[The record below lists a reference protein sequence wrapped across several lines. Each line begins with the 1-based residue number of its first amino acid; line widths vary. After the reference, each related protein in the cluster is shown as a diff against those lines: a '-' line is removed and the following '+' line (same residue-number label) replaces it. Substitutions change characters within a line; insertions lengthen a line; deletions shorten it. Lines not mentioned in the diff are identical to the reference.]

1 MAVSGGERFTLLPM
15 AIGKYDRPD
24 FGKQKLAVEE
34 QVKLLAKLLAPF
46 GAEVVDWDVKM
57 ALRKLDVAR
66 DRLQAWSDGQDPGPS
81 VLYWVGHGFYAD
93 KTYFLPSAD
102 SVGTQPES
110 GITANALKLFVAGR
124 QAQVDPPWCIV
135 IVDACQGEGFA
146 TALSAALTGGPLK
159 NTLIIG
165 STVPGATTLGK
176 VNAALETVLETVF
189 GHNDEI
195 TLFALLESIRDDV
208 NESPLAM
215 YDVGLRTKA
224 KLVRKRVVPLAVSP
238 KQRPGFESAL
248 MAVTADDRR
257 AFVDRVDQAEMAWR
271 FAGRDL
277 ERTAIVT
284 WTRSSAPLMA
294 VSGPPGTGKSALLGE
309 VFVRSWPTLR
319 DELCE
324 RGAIDRLEPA
334 DTPDDDVFR
343 TPIRVAG
350 QTTVEVM
357 RLIGAALGW
366 ICPPDAS
373 PSEQMEALLEASR
386 SARALLIVDGIDEA
400 YQPLGTARL
409 LRSVA
414 GAGSRLLVGTRPST
428 QTNVDAEAGEQEDA
442 DILDALLGPEH
453 DGLLSLAQDQ
463 EALKLFVGG
472 HFGERLYELDRR
484 YVERQS
490 EDIAKTLGREGAEF
504 LRARLVLRELDA
516 DSGRLLRI
524 GREDDLKALLALSHG
539 DVFERFVGR
548 LSERSPA
555 YRPILEALALAQ
567 GRGMPVQHGILAS
580 VATALAS
587 APLPESIDATVIRE
601 LLHEAEAYVVSESEH
616 GQTVYRLAHRV
627 FSDHLADE
635 GARRSARHTAVA
647 RALMAIPG
655 GERLPYVVHY
665 LSRHLALGDPAAWA
679 ELAGLPRLLDAI
691 DVHGLTAD
699 AHKIGLSELEH
710 ELVAT
715 ISVQDLIAES
725 AVDETV
731 WAGWTPGPRGG
742 RHRAGLRQLG
752 AARLRPSSGEAA
764 SPRGERGWSV
774 RWSALRRKPPHVVAL
789 RGNAPILALACTEH
803 GDAPV
808 IAALFADR
816 TIRLWDTTSGSALG
830 PPLLLDGDGEV
841 QAGAL
846 AIVEPEGEAALL
858 LAGVGQEVTIW
869 DLLTGVRRASIAVDD
884 TVTALT
890 GYVDDQARLRLI
902 TGGPSGAI
910 GLWDDDGRSVPTGN
924 AEQPAAG
931 VQALVY
937 TQFGRQPRLLAGGED
952 EQLRSYLVSED
963 ATLIAEDP
971 EPKCHVLDEWV
982 RDVAVYAEDRKLR
995 AVAVGDEPGLA
1006 IWEIDGHGR
1015 TLLDGIPENG
1025 RSVTTYLKHH
1035 DRRQHV
1041 VGGVSGK
1048 LYALDAG
1055 DPFPVPQVIDAH
1067 VGEVAALAKYRLGGS
1082 VRLVSGG
1089 ADKKVMIWEPDVETL
1104 AGAVPPPSACRIATC
1119 AGPDGMPLLAVGG
1132 DDGSLRLLRLDD
1144 GSDAMPAGME
1154 GGRARVTALRALSGD
1169 RLAVSYA
1176 DGAVEVWHAATGTRQ
1191 ASLQHSWAVRAIVA
1205 AEIDGHEVLVTATE
1219 TGVVHAWD
1227 PTSAD
1232 EHPSVLHEFAACV
1245 RELLVLGDHL
1255 LVVGTG
1261 REPVELPLGP
1271 GADPASPFGG
1281 GENWLTAACGVGEAI
1296 VAGDDDGTI
1305 YVWDRD
1311 APVAPR
1317 SLSGHHDA
1325 AITALAPY
1333 GSTGYVISGSRDGT
1347 VQVLDLNGGPVID
1360 VLRLGMPVNDLQV
1373 LSGSSVAVATDDG
1386 VLVID
1391 LNPPPDPSEGSGD
1404 AAALP
1409 AQVPEA
1415 GLEVPEVAPEA

>member
-1 MAVSGGERFTLLPM
+1 MAGSGDERFSLLPM
-15 AIGKYDRPD
+15 AIGEYRRAD
-24 FGKQKLAVEE
+24 FGKQVLAVEE
-34 QVKLLAKLLAPF
+34 QVELLDKLLAPF
-46 GAEVVDWDVKM
+46 GAEVIDWDVDM
-57 ALRKLDVAR
+57 DQRKLGAAM
-66 DRLQAWSDGQDPGPS
+66 DRLQAWSEAQEPGPS

-93 KTYFLPSAD
+93 STYFLPSAD
-102 SVGTQPES
+102 SVGKYPGS
-110 GITANALKLFVAGR
+110 GITPNALKLFVAGR

-146 TALSAALTGGPLK
+146 TALSAALMGRPLK

-195 TLFALLESIRDDV
+195 TLFALLESVRDDV

-215 YDVGLRTKA
+215 YDVGLRTSA
-224 KLVRKRVVPLAVSP
+224 KLARKRVVPLAVSP

-271 FAGRDL
+271 FAGRDR

-284 WTRSSAPLMA
+284 WTRSSAPLMV

-319 DELCE
+319 DELRK

-343 TPIRVAG
+343 APIRVAG
-350 QTTVEVM
+350 QTTVEAM

-366 ICPPDAS
+366 SCPADAS

-386 SARALLIVDGIDEA
+386 SAGALLIVDGIDEA

-414 GAGSRLLVGTRPST
+414 DAGSRLLVGTRPST
-428 QTNVDAEAGEQEDA
+428 QTDVDAEGGEQEDP
-442 DILDALLGPEH
+442 DILDALVGPEH
-453 DGLLSLAQDQ
+453 DGLLSLAQDRK
-463 EALKLFVGG
+463 ALGRFVSG
-472 HFGERLYELDRR
+472 HFAERLYGLDRG

-490 EDIAKTLGREGAEF
+490 DHIAETLGKEGAEF

-516 DSGRLLRI
+516 NSDLLEI
-524 GREDDLKALLALSHG
+524 GREDDLEALLALSHG

-567 GRGMPVQHGILAS
+567 GRGIPVQHGILAS
-580 VATALAS
+580 VATALAT
-587 APLPESIDATVIRE
+587 APLPQPIDATVIRE

-627 FSDHLADE
+627 FSDHLAEE
-635 GARRSARHTAVA
+635 GGWLSTRHTAVA

-655 GERLPYVVHY
+655 GERRPYVVHY
-665 LSRHLALGDPAAWA
+665 LSRHLALGEPAAWA

-699 AHKIGLSELEH
+699 AHKIGLSQLDH

-731 WAGWTPGPRGG
+731 WAVWTPGPDGSRY
-742 RHRAGLRQLG
+742 RAGLRQLG
-752 AARLRPSSGEAA
+752 AARLRPSSDEVAPAPGEL
-764 SPRGERGWSV
+764 GWSV

-803 GDAPV
+803 SDAPV

-830 PPLLLDGDGEV
+830 PPLLLDGEGEV

-846 AIVEPEGEAALL
+846 AIVEPENEGALL
-858 LAGVGQEVTIW
+858 LAGVGAQVTVW
-869 DLLTGVRRASIAVDD
+869 DLLTGVCRTTIAVKK

-890 GYVDDQARLRLI
+890 GYVEDQAGLRLI
-902 TGGPSGAI
+902 TGGPRGVI
-910 GLWDDDGRSVPTGN
+910 QLWGDDGRSIPVGS

-937 TQFGRQPRLLAGGED
+937 TKFHGQRRLLAGGED
-952 EQLRSYLVSED
+952 EQLRSYRVSED
-963 ATLIAEDP
+963 ATLVAEDP

-982 RDVAVYAEDRKLR
+982 RDIAVYAKDGKLR
-995 AVAVGDEPGLA
+995 AIAVGDEPGLA
-1006 IWEIDGHGR
+1006 IWEIDGNRR

-1025 RSVTTYLKHH
+1025 RSVTTYLKHG

-1041 VGGVSGK
+1041 VGGVSGN

-1055 DPFPVPQVIDAH
+1055 DPAPAPQIIDAH
-1067 VGEVAALAKYRLGGS
+1067 VGEVAALAMYRLGGS

-1104 AGAVPPPSACRIATC
+1104 AGAVPPPSACRVAAC
-1119 AGPDGMPLLAVGG
+1119 AGPDGTPLLAVGG
-1132 DDGSLRLLRLDD
+1132 DDGSLRLLRLED
-1144 GSDAMPAGME
+1144 GSDATPAGMK
-1154 GGRARVTALRALSGD
+1154 GGVARVTALRAVAND
-1169 RLAVSYA
+1169 RLAVGYA
-1176 DGAVEVWHAATGTRQ
+1176 DGAVVLWDPAAGTRQ
-1191 ASLQHSWAVRAIVA
+1191 ASLTHSWAVRAIVT
-1205 AEIDGHEVLVTATE
+1205 AEIEGRELLVTATE
-1219 TGVVHAWD
+1219 TGVVRGWE
-1227 PTSAD
+1227 PTTSD
-1232 EHPSVLHEFAACV
+1232 EQPSVLHEYAACV

-1261 REPVELPLGP
+1261 REPVELPLAA

-1281 GENWLTAACGVGEAI
+1281 GENWLTAACHVGEAI

-1305 YVWDRD
+1305 HVWDRD
-1311 APVAPR
+1311 GPVAPR
-1317 SLSGHHDA
+1317 SLTGHHDA

-1347 VQVLDLNGGPVID
+1347 VQVLDPNSGAVID

-1373 LSGSSVAVATDDG
+1373 LPGSSVAVATDDG

-1391 LNPPPDPSEGSGD
+1391 LNPPPDPAEGSGD
-1404 AAALP
+1404 AATLP
-1409 AQVPEA
+1409 AEAAEA
-1415 GLEVPEVAPEA
+1415 GLEVPVVAPEA